1 VRASIGHG
9 TTAVD
14 ASRNVEGEGGLGTSR
29 GREVSERRGE
39 GRRGRR
45 GGTAVRSTGLP
56 YSREDG
62 DGLLT
67 RVSRREVML
76 VEAVLF
82 LVGLAALVAGADR
95 AVTAAGDLALYYG
108 VSTFFVGVTLV
119 SVGTSVPEMVTS
131 VYAAYYGAGDLV
143 VGNIVGSETAQI
155 TIAIGVVALIAPF
168 VTPRRNVLVYGT
180 AMILAMIVMLLTLD
194 DGVIGRSEGFLMML
208 AYVQFVYTLYTNE
221 GGEEIAEEVLEEP
234 RRPRESLPWILGG
247 LLLVVVGGQLMV
259 TNGVALARL
268 AGIPEYLIGLLTG
281 LGTTLPEIVVAGIAA
296 HEGQGGISVGA
307 ILGSNITD
315 PVFSLGVGALF
326 FDIVVDDV
334 AALGPSL
341 GYMLGVSIVVLG
353 LFYWREG
360 IDRRAAVVCLLL
372 YAPTFVLL

>member
-1 VRASIGHG
+1 
-9 TTAVD
+9 
-14 ASRNVEGEGGLGTSR
+14 
-29 GREVSERRGE
+29 
-39 GRRGRR
+39 
-45 GGTAVRSTGLP
+45 
-56 YSREDG
+56 
-62 DGLLT
+62 
-67 RVSRREVML
+67 ML
-76 VEAVLF
+76 VEIALF
-82 LVGLAALVAGADR
+82 LGGLAALVLGADR

-108 VSTFFVGVTLV
+108 VSPFFIGVTLI
-119 SVGTSVPEMVTS
+119 SVGTSLPEMVTS

-143 VGNIVGSETAQI
+143 VGNIVGSEIAQI
-155 TIAIGVVALIAPF
+155 TLAVAVVAFVAPF

-208 AYVQFVYTLYTNE
+208 AYVQFVYTLYANE
-221 GGEEIAEEVLEEP
+221 GGEEIAEEVLEEV
-234 RRPRESLPWILGG
+234 RDPREALPWILGG
-247 LLLVVVGGQLMV
+247 LVLVVVGGQFMV

-268 AGIPEYLIGLLTG
+268 AGVPEYLVGLLTG
-281 LGTTLPEIVVAGIAA
+281 LGTTMPEIVVAGIAA
-296 HEGQGGISVGA
+296 YEGRGGISVGS

-326 FDIVVDDV
+326 FDVVVEDV

-341 GYMLGVSIVVLG
+341 NYMLLVSILVLG

-372 YAPTFVLL
+372 YLPMFLLL